1 MVMRSKCS
9 AGVCRATAFAVLV
22 FSLLLTACNGGSHP
36 VVEPVPIDLEVVR
49 LDHAVFRTPADS
61 MGATCLRMQAEL
73 GPFWQLYV
81 EDILQAAALDDPRLP
96 LALNTF
102 TSDPDWMEAQ
112 AAIDSV
118 FGDLAPQRADLEEAF
133 GRLKAIY
140 PDSITPRVIVF
151 NSGFNYGLYP
161 TDTDLGIGA
170 EWFIG
175 PEQRVISYLAQEGF
189 PEYVKARMRKDM
201 LAPGAVKGWLMVHW
215 LRDVRGEDLLTNLVE
230 VGKVMALLE
239 TVMPGTDAALRFA
252 FTPGQLKWCEENEY
266 MMWQKIVTDELLF
279 SKEEKA
285 VSRIL
290 NDAPFTN
297 GFPRESPGHVG
308 EWIGYRMVQA
318 YMADNPDLTFA
329 QLFALTDAKEILKT
343 YKPR

>member
-1 MVMRSKCS
+1 M
-9 AGVCRATAFAVLV
+9 AFAVVV
-22 FSLLLTACNGGSHP
+22 FSLLLTACTGESHKTI
-36 VVEPVPIDLEVVR
+36 EPVPVDVELVR
-49 LDHAVFRTPADS
+49 LDHAVFRTAPDS
-61 MGATCLRMQAEL
+61 MAGTCLRMQAEL

-118 FGDLAPQRADLEEAF
+118 FGDLSIQRADMQQAF
-133 GRLKAIY
+133 GRLKAVF

-161 TDTDLGIGA
+161 TDSDLGIGA

-175 PEQRVISYLAQEGF
+175 PEQKVISYLAPESF
-189 PEYVKARMRKDM
+189 PQYVKDRMRPDM

-230 VGKVMALLE
+230 VGKVMVLLE
-239 TVMPGTDAALRFA
+239 MVMPDTDPLLRFA
-252 FTPGQLKWCEENEY
+252 FTSEQLKWCEGNEY
-266 MMWQKIVTDELLF
+266 MMWQKIVNDELLF

-285 VSRIL
+285 VGRIL

>member
-1 MVMRSKCS
+1 VAC
-9 AGVCRATAFAVLV
+9 AALV
-22 FSLLLTACNGGSHP
+22 FSLLLTACDGGSHAEI
-36 VVEPVPIDLEVVR
+36 EPAPIELEVVR
-49 LDHAVFRTPADS
+49 LDHKVFRTPPDS
-61 MGATCLRMQAEL
+61 MLWRCRQLQAEL

-81 EDILQAAALDDPRLP
+81 EDILQAAALEDPRLP

-112 AAIDSV
+112 VAIDSAL
-118 FGDLAPQRADLEEAF
+118 GDLAGPVADMKDAF
-133 GRLKAIY
+133 GRLKVVF

-175 PEQRVISYLAQEGF
+175 PEQRVISYLAPESF
-189 PEYVKARMRKDM
+189 PQFVKDRMRPDM

-215 LRDVRGEDLLTNLVE
+215 LRDTRGEDLLTNLVE
-230 VGKVMALLE
+230 IGKVMALLE
-239 TVMPGTDAALRFA
+239 AVMPATDASLRFA
-252 FTPGQLKWCEENEY
+252 FTPEQLKWCEENEY
-266 MMWQKIVTDELLF
+266 MMWQKIVNDELLF

-308 EWIGYRMVQA
+308 EWIGYRLVKA

-329 QLFALTDAKEILKT
+329 QLFALTDAQQILKT

>member
-1 MVMRSKCS
+1 M
-9 AGVCRATAFAVLV
+9 AAL
-22 FSLLLTACNGGSHP
+22 
-36 VVEPVPIDLEVVR
+36 
-49 LDHAVFRTPADS
+49 
-61 MGATCLRMQAEL
+61 CLREQAEL
-73 GPFWQLYV
+73 GTFWQLYV
-81 EDILQAAALDDPRLP
+81 EDILQAAPIQDPRLP

-102 TSDPDWMEAQ
+102 TTDPDWMEAQ
-112 AAIDSV
+112 VAIDSV
-118 FGDLAPQRADLEEAF
+118 FGDLAPQRTDMQAAF
-133 GRLKAIY
+133 GRLKALF

-161 TDTDLGIGA
+161 TDIDLGIGA

-175 PEQRVISYLAQEGF
+175 PEQRVVSYLAPESF
-189 PEYVKARMRKDM
+189 PQYVKDRMRPDM

-239 TVMPGTDAALRFA
+239 AVMPDTDPALRFA
-252 FTPGQLKWCEENEY
+252 FTPTQLKWCEENEY
-266 MMWQKIVTDELLF
+266 MMWQKTVNDELLF

-285 VSRIL
+285 ISRIL

-308 EWIGYRMVQA
+308 EWIGYKMVQA
-318 YMADNPDLTFA
+318 YMANNPDLTFA